1 MAHLGRAY
9 ANEDTGFQELVA
21 FFRHL
26 LSTFVAAVV
35 VLVVLAVVAVVVLAV
50 VAVVDLAV
58 VAVVA
63 VVDLAVVCLV
73 ADPVCLAAV
82 VDFAAVVV

>member
-1 MAHLGRAY
+1 MDITNLFLFFFSAFGQLFCRLILPWCLSL
-9 ANEDTGFQELVA
+9 GFQELVA

-35 VLVVLAVVAVVVLAV
+35 VLVVLAVVAVVAL
-50 VAVVDLAV
+50 VVDSALGF

-63 VVDLAVVCLV
+63 VVGV
-73 ADPVCLAAV
+73 AA
-82 VDFAAVVV
+82 